1 MKFDQLV
8 GLGMLAVATGVFVY
22 YSAWV
27 FVLPFVDEDN
37 FIQSFFLPREYA
49 ATIPLMLLLVAGLF
63 LASFIGMVLLKQ
75 SEKEKLKQAKKKE

>member
-1 MKFDQLV
+1 
-8 GLGMLAVATGVFVY
+8 MLAVATGVFIY

-63 LASFIGMVLLKQ
+63 LASFIGMVLLKK
-75 SEKEKLKQAKKKE
+75 SEKEKLKQTKKKE

>member
-1 MKFDQLV
+1 
-8 GLGMLAVATGVFVY
+8 MLAVATGVFIY
-22 YSAWV
+22 YTAWV

-37 FIQSFFLPREYA
+37 FVQSFFLPREYA

-75 SEKEKLKQAKKKE
+75 SEKERLKQAKKKE

>member
-1 MKFDQLV
+1 
-8 GLGMLAVATGVFVY
+8 MLAVATGVFVY